1 MKEQTN
7 EYYCVGRFCTDSYII
22 SVIIA
27 MCRKNIDGIIY
38 VPRDDVFASPVIPNM
53 EVQTIGMRLL
63 ESKININCIRKNRLE
78 VKKIL
83 TPPLGEHKNMTR
95 VLRNRTDILT
105 KTRRV
110 GIQIHEIFQSENKTA
125 VKS

>member
-1 MKEQTN
+1 MMKEQIN
-7 EYYCVGRFCTDSYII
+7 EYYCVGRFCTDSYYICYR
-22 SVIIA
+22 A

-63 ESKININCIRKNRLE
+63 ELEININCIRKNRLE

-110 GIQIHEIFQSENKTA
+110 GIKIHEIFSVGKQDGR
-125 VKS
+125 